1 VSLTCL
7 AIAFSIVVSAA
18 PASPASAPS
27 QGGGKPSDE
36 RSKIEVY
43 LAAHDVASA
52 EDLQQLATAPEKVLM
67 AVASDAHVEG
77 LVRARAVA
85 ALHFVGSHE
94 AQAFLSK
101 LIQSKAKATNATDR
115 LILRRAAMVLG
126 WMAGAG
132 AAEDLAQL
140 FDNDDADVR
149 LDAAIGIGLTRAE
162 TAATL
167 LRRQLTAESAP
178 RVRAQIERQLHALD
192 QVLLPEPEKEPS
204 HAPKRQPMR
213 GGW

>member
-1 VSLTCL
+1 L

-18 PASPASAPS
+18 PASPAPAPS
-27 QGGGKPSDE
+27 PDGGRPSDG
-36 RSKIEVY
+36 RAKIEVY

-52 EDLQQLATAPEKVLM
+52 EDLQRLATTPEKVLM
-67 AVASDAHVEG
+67 AIASDARVEG

-85 ALHFVGSHE
+85 ALHLVGSHE

-101 LIQSKAKATNATDR
+101 LVQSKAKTTDATDR
-115 LILRRAAMVLG
+115 LILRRAAVVLG

-132 AAEDLAQL
+132 TAEDLALL
-140 FDNDDADVR
+140 FDNDDAEVR

-162 TAATL
+162 TAAML
-167 LRRQLTAESAP
+167 LRRRLTVESAP
-178 RVRAQIERQLHALD
+178 RVRTQIERQLHALD
-192 QVLLPEPEKEPS
+192 QVLPPEPEK
-204 HAPKRQPMR
+204 APTPKKEQPMR